1 MPKPNPQALVPLI
14 LAGRFQ
20 FLFVE
25 KLGWDQISAPAL
37 MAKVDGQTY
46 ALTPVAEK
54 KGVAVLALPT
64 LPEKN
69 IRHQIA
75 KTAAQSHFE
84 NLVIYHRPDF
94 QEQIWQWPQRLSGRR
109 TLREV
114 VMGRKAHDLAQR
126 LAQISIE
133 LDEEAELTLSEVT
146 TRLARAFDMARVT
159 RRFYTAFKTELEAFT
174 GFIQGLTEA
183 APRAWY
189 ASLTINRLMF
199 IYFFQK
205 KGFLDDN
212 PNYLGDK
219 LAEVSAAGHKGQ
231 FQTFYRLFLRRLF
244 HEGLGRPEGARD
256 KKLVALLGRVPYLNG
271 GLFEIHEL
279 EAVHA
284 GLDIPD
290 EAFAQLFKFFDGWE
304 WHLDDRP
311 GRADNE
317 INPDVLGH
325 IFEKYINQKEMG
337 AYYTQEDI
345 TGYIGRNTILPWLW
359 GQLEP
364 KTLKTH
370 LWPLLQA
377 DPREYVYEAVLTG
390 LDKPLPP
397 AIAAGLK
404 RVDQRGGWNQA
415 ADPALALPTET
426 WRECVARRARAEDLL
441 AKLNRGEINSVPDL
455 ITHNLDV
462 EKLARDFLA
471 DIDEPEVLNKIWT
484 ALTTLSVLDPTC
496 GSGAFLFAALNILAP
511 LYGLTLEKMKDFTA
525 AEPNPKKY
533 EKFRAVLAELAEH
546 PNQNYFI
553 LKQIIMNNL
562 YGVDIMKEAVEI
574 CKLRLFLKLAAQ
586 LERAEDIEPLPDV
599 DFNIKAGNALVGYVN
614 QAEIEASLKNN
625 YEAGS
630 LALVSPAEIKEILEK
645 AELAD
650 MAYKRFRER
659 QLTSRQDPGLPDS
672 KTRLQKS
679 LTELRDE
686 LDAFLA
692 RDYLVDPTKKKY
704 FDAWRESQ
712 QPFHWM
718 AEFYGL
724 MTKGGF
730 DVIIGNPPYKAL
742 SVSETKRIIGYSTIG
757 TKNLYPLILER
768 CDGLVT
774 EKGRQGFIV
783 PVSSVSTDGYAS
795 LQQILTKRHMH
806 YSSYDDRPSKLFD
819 DLEHIRLTIH
829 LIGIKSD
836 SPGLFATKYHKWNK
850 LERKNL
856 FERLQYV
863 RSQSGLVLNAL
874 PKISSEIEASI
885 IHKLLHEKHRL
896 GEYCVSSP
904 AQSHKPVYY
913 SRKTG
918 YFLVFSD
925 FIPEVYDKNNI
936 KRLPAESKE
945 IICRD
950 NKHSKNVMLF
960 LNSSLFWWF
969 TVVNS
974 DARHINWREIDS
986 FPIDLVKFSSTDS
999 AKELDGL
1006 AKNLMKSY
1014 KENSEMKIQSG
1025 LTFQAIYPKKSKS
1038 IIDEIDTVL
1047 AKHYGF
1053 TAEELDFIINY
1064 DIKYR
1069 LGGMED
1075 EE

>member
-1 MPKPNPQALVPLI
+1 MPKPSPHDLAPLI
-14 LAGRFQ
+14 LDGRFK

-25 KLGWDQISAPAL
+25 KMGWDQSQAPAL
-37 MAKVDGQTY
+37 KVLVDGQTY
-46 ALTPVAEK
+46 ALAPVAEK
-54 KGVAVLALPT
+54 KGVVILALPT

-69 IRHQIA
+69 IRQQIA
-75 KTAAQSHFE
+75 KIAAQSHFE

-94 QEQIWQWPQRLSGRR
+94 QEQIWQWPQRLVGRR

-146 TRLARAFDMARVT
+146 GRLARAFDMARVT
-159 RRFYTAFKTELEAFT
+159 RRFYTAFKAELETFT
-174 GFIQGLTEA
+174 GFIQGLAET

-205 KGFLDDN
+205 KSFLDNN

-219 LAEVSAAGHKGQ
+219 LAEVQAAGHKGQ

-256 KKLVALLGRVPYLNG
+256 KKLAALLGRVPYLNG

-279 EAVHA
+279 EAAHA

-290 EAFAQLFKFFDGWE
+290 EAFARLFNFFDGWE

-345 TGYIGRNTILPWLW
+345 TGYISRNTILPWLW
-359 GQLEP
+359 ERLEP
-364 KTLKTH
+364 KTLKTQ
-370 LWPLLQA
+370 LWPRLQA
-377 DPREYVYEAVLTG
+377 DPREYIYEAVRTG

-397 AIAAGLK
+397 GISAGLK
-404 RVDQRGGWNQA
+404 NVAKRDGWNQA

-441 AKLNRGEINSVPDL
+441 ARLSRGEINSVPDL

-462 EKLARDFLA
+462 EKLARDFLT
-471 DIDEPEVLNKIWT
+471 DIDEPEVLGKVWA
-484 ALTTLSVLDPTC
+484 ALTGLSVLDPTC

-511 LYGLTLEKMKDFTA
+511 LYGLALEKMKDFTA

-533 EKFRAVLAELAEH
+533 EKFRAVLDELARH

-562 YGVDIMKEAVEI
+562 YGLDIMKEAVEI

-586 LERAEDIEPLPDV
+586 LEKAEDIEPLPDV

-614 QAEIEASLKNN
+614 RAEIEASVRDD
-625 YEAGS
+625 YEAGR
-630 LALVSPAEIKEILEK
+630 LAVVSPAEIEAILEK
-645 AELAD
+645 AERAD
-650 MAYKRFRER
+650 MAYRRFREG
-659 QLTSRQDPGLPDS
+659 QLTSRHDLELIAS
-672 KTRLQKS
+672 KAKLQNS
-679 LTELRDE
+679 LAELRDE

-692 RDYLVDPTKKKY
+692 RDYQVDPARKKD
-704 FDAWRESQ
+704 FAAWRESH
-712 QPFHWM
+712 QPFHWL
-718 AEFYGL
+718 AEFYGQ

-730 DVIIGNPPYKAL
+730 DVIIGNPPYLEMREIDYRVINLKSFESNAVHAMCVERSKKTL
-742 SVSETKRIIGYSTIG
+742 KSVGHMSMIVPMSIVSTQRMK
-757 TKNLYPLILER
+757 TVQNILE
-768 CDGLVT
+768 D
-774 EKGRQGFIV
+774 KA
-783 PVSSVSTDGYAS
+783 SVWYANFS
-795 LQQILTKRHMH
+795 W
-806 YSSYDDRPSKLFD
+806 RPGKLFD
-819 DLEHIRLTIH
+819 VVNRALTIFVTH
-829 LIGIKSD
+829 PDNNAGGRFSTGYIKWYSEYRPSLMDLITYTETISWDKYWVPKLQFPIEGAILKKMVNSKSNVAD
-836 SPGLFATKYHKWNK
+836 TLGHSKSPAKVYYKTTGGLYWKVFTN
-850 LERKNL
+850 
-856 FERLQYV
+856 FP
-863 RSQSGLVLNAL
+863 
-874 PKISSEIEASI
+874 PKFIVNEKAS
-885 IHKLLHEKHRL
+885 
-896 GEYCVSSP
+896 VSSRQTYFH
-904 AQSHKPVYY
+904 AKS
-913 SRKTG
+913 KTEALA
-918 YFLVFSD
+918 LVA
-925 FIPEVYDKNNI
+925 V
-936 KRLPAESKE
+936 L
-945 IICRD
+945 
-950 NKHSKNVMLF
+950 
-960 LNSSLFWWF
+960 SSNLFWWWY
-969 TVVNS
+969 TLSSTLRDLNPS
-974 DARHINWREIDS
+974 DITF
-986 FPIDLVKFSSTDS
+986 FPIKPELIKDESVQNLGQRYLADLKKNSSMLTRKQKQTGTTQVQS
-999 AKELDGL
+999 F
-1006 AKNLMKSY
+1006 
-1014 KENSEMKIQSG
+1014 KIQ
-1025 LTFQAIYPKKSKS
+1025 LSKP

-1053 TAEELDFIINY
+1053 TDEELDFIINY
-1064 DIKYR
+1064 DLKYR
-1069 LGGMED
+1069 LGGAED